1 MQPYGYH
8 VEKTV
13 NPPPHSGKKRK
24 RSDDATNI
32 PSTKPRIMKEK
43 SPDLG
48 PTGPTP
54 SDIPDH
60 SWIDQVDQTIP
71 GPVPGWGLPMDKNKK
86 YEEIVFDKILD
97 FRQKEDQNHKT
108 VRPGSDGAKIDLET
122 GPLKEPEP
130 GPSNVFHYRVKSS
143 TKDGDIVVEPIET
156 WPTDDSSFKP
166 FATELT
172 APPKISY
179 ESDSYQFN
187 ASNPSILISKSLQ
200 PPSPLPSE
208 PSSEPVSAEHLT
220 VERSNGEKSSPKS
233 RIEEFRQL
241 LSEPSGPTTSE
252 RKISTEPIPPPES
265 PQSVIESESVLSS
278 PDYEEVEVIDEVEII
293 EESDREKSDHEKS
306 DHEKSDHEKSDHEES
321 DHEKSDNEGSD
332 QENSDR
338 EETEVTLLDEL
349 QDEDFETNAPVDG
362 SATQNIK
369 DLKNSK
375 QSEEDKDFEITEVR
389 TRFRPGLPS
398 DEDVQTQPIIP
409 SAEPRRQ
416 SLTWK
421 FPETF
426 ADVEKGLD
434 SGSSGA
440 SIRQGS
446 PHICASQ
453 TEAAYSPSEDLA
465 YDPSETYEVGP
476 SVFSLTTD
484 SASPAQP
491 NVLAE
496 SEFSPEQ
503 PYDSSSSNSSSTGNS
518 SSPGSSERSESPESP
533 EFEEEP
539 IISSEKK
546 ESIENQETTQENMID
561 PAQSPQSSEN
571 SIVSED
577 QKIPSPSSQ
586 FKPVETS
593 PERNSVTEP
602 LEHETAALEI
612 PKLPKNSPIV
622 TEETSLVIQCG
633 NFEVISTTNA
643 PIEPTSILKPVSLDA
658 NAVKRSVPDR
668 PPTPGPIRRI
678 PFSEF
683 RSKSRPNSPVIRKH
697 VRTTSMTSSSSEHE
711 ELEDE
716 NEEDLLKIIQRS
728 STRIKDVPAKK
739 KIPTVVKPFVPLPE
753 DDSDDSIDLGP
764 VDYDHPL

>member
-13 NPPPHSGKKRK
+13 QPPPHSGKKRK
-24 RSDDATNI
+24 RSDDTTNI
-32 PSTKPRIMKEK
+32 PPTKPRTE
-43 SPDLG
+43 PPG
-48 PTGPTP
+48 QTP
-54 SDIPDH
+54 SDLPDN
-60 SWIDQVDQTIP
+60 SWIDQVDQKSP

-97 FRQKEDQNHKT
+97 FRQKEAQNHEI
-108 VRPGSDGAKIDLET
+108 VRPGSDGDKIPPET
-122 GPLKEPEP
+122 GSWKEPEP

-143 TKDGDIVVEPIET
+143 TKDGEIVVEPIET
-156 WPTDDSSFKP
+156 FKP

-187 ASNPSILISKSLQ
+187 APIPSILISKSLQ
-200 PPSPLPSE
+200 PPFPS
-208 PSSEPVSAEHLT
+208 SSEPVSA
-220 VERSNGEKSSPKS
+220 VEQSDDEKSPPKS
-233 RIEEFRQL
+233 RIEELRQL
-241 LSEPSGPTTSE
+241 LSEPSGP
-252 RKISTEPIPPPES
+252 KISNEPIPPTES
-265 PQSVIESESVLSS
+265 PQGVIESESVQSS

-306 DHEKSDHEKSDHEES
+306 DHENSDHEKSDGEGS
-321 DHEKSDNEGSD
+321 DHEKGAYESSD
-332 QENSDR
+332 QQNSDR

-349 QDEDFETNAPVDG
+349 QDEDFETNEPVDG
-362 SATQNIK
+362 STTENIE
-369 DLKNSK
+369 DLKNSE
-375 QSEEDKDFEITEVR
+375 QPAEDKDFEITEVR
-389 TRFRPGLPS
+389 TRFLPGLPS
-398 DEDVQTQPIIP
+398 DDDVQTQPIIP

-426 ADVEKGLD
+426 ANVEKGLD

-440 SIRQGS
+440 SISQGS
-446 PHICASQ
+446 PDISASQ
-453 TEAAYSPSEDLA
+453 TETAYSSSEDLA

-484 SASPAQP
+484 RASPVQP
-491 NVLAE
+491 TVVAE

-503 PYDSSSSNSSSTGNS
+503 PFDSSSSSSSSTGNPP
-518 SSPGSSERSESPESP
+518 SPGSSKRSESPESP
-533 EFEEEP
+533 QFEEEP

-546 ESIENQETTQENMID
+546 ESFENQDTTQENLID
-561 PAQSPQSSEN
+561 PSQSPEHSEN
-571 SIVSED
+571 SIF
-577 QKIPSPSSQ
+577 QYR

-602 LEHETAALEI
+602 LEHETAALSLEI
-612 PKLPKNSPIV
+612 PKLPKNSPNTLQ
-622 TEETSLVIQCG
+622 TEETSLVTQCE
-633 NFEVISTTNA
+633 NFEVISTTTA
-643 PIEPTSILKPVSLDA
+643 AIEPTSILKPVALETDA
-658 NAVKRSVPDR
+658 VRRSVPDR

-728 STRIKDVPAKK
+728 STRIKDVPSKK